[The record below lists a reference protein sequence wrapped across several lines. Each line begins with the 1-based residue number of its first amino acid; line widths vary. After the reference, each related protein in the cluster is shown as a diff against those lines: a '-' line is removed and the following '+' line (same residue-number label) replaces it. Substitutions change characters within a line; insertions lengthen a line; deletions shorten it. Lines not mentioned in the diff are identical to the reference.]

1 MCFYVCVFVCVLQ
14 VRMVYLE
21 NVTTHKHN
29 MNHFDTGVT
38 LNVNWLW
45 RPCWFTALW
54 VYTAA
59 LVGWNGIVP
68 FLNQTLTSGQTA
80 PFLVEQRYAAKVNIF
95 IIHPSLRSDTG
106 GLLFLRTFW
115 KMYCMVVILRG
126 QLNSF
131 NDPDRTLHQ
140 PRSLFKIKACTW
152 RSMSFSISDQSIW
165 EHLRKTKQK
174 KRFLNDLC
182 QLFLL
187 LRVQSSLNVPTFI

>member
-1 MCFYVCVFVCVLQ
+1 MATWYLHICFQYFSPFLYFSFFVLGCMCFYVCVFVCVLQ

-140 PRSLFKIKACTW
+140 PRSLTLQNK
-152 RSMSFSISDQSIW
+152 SV
-165 EHLRKTKQK
+165 HLK
-174 KRFLNDLC
+174 KYVL
-182 QLFLL
+182 
-187 LRVQSSLNVPTFI
+187 